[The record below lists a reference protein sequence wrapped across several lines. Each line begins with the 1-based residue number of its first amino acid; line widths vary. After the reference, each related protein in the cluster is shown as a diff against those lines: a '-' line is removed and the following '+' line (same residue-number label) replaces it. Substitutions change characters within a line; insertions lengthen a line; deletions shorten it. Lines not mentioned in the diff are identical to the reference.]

1 MKVVKDGKHETGR
14 RKMSPWLLGLLIAA
28 VLFTIAL
35 IVFQALGF
43 GDDPVV
49 DPNAFPNAVEPVFRL
64 WAAEKAGTLASLA
77 GGRG

>member
-1 MKVVKDGKHETGR
+1 MRAVRNGKHESEP
-14 RKMSPWLLGLLIAA
+14 RKLPPWFLGLLIAA

-43 GDDPVV
+43 GDDPVL

-64 WAAEKAGTLASLA
+64 WAAEKAGTLALI
-77 GGRG
+77 G